1 MKQIDK
7 KKLTAALVA
16 LLFIGIAIAAFLV
29 SHGPLDG
36 TADGNDRGDPGEQ
49 TSSDGKSK
57 GDAASGS
64 TPAPLTITPG
74 PGEIA
79 APKRTAAAKP
89 RTSPTPAPAAPSV
102 TPEDP
107 AYQQYLAETRAVVV
121 DNWATLI
128 PTSNAILEAL
138 AASDRI
144 SLTSRLAPGEG
155 TQTTYL
161 TALATQY
168 PAIQTSA
175 PLPTVNIYSVG
186 GVTVYYSYQLVTWE
200 DAGILSQHTIPIA
213 LRFVSGQWSL
223 TTLGETGSDLEFVQS
238 VTL

>member
-36 TADGNDRGDPGEQ
+36 TADGNDRGDLGEQ
-49 TSSDGKSK
+49 TSSNGGSE
-57 GDAASGS
+57 GDTAGGS
-64 TPAPLTITPG
+64 TPAPLTVTPG

-79 APKRTAAAKP
+79 APKRAAAAKP
-89 RTSPTPAPAAPSV
+89 KTSPAPAPTAPSV
-102 TPEDP
+102 APEDP
-107 AYQQYLAETRAVVV
+107 AYQQYLADTRAVVV
-121 DNWATLI
+121 NNWDTLI
-128 PTSNAILEAL
+128 PTSNAILDAL

-168 PAIQTSA
+168 PAIQTSSV
-175 PLPTVNIYSVG
+175 LPTVNIYSAG
-186 GVTVYYSYQLVTWE
+186 GVTVYYAYQLVTWE
-200 DAGILSQHTIPIA
+200 DAGIVSQHTIPIM
-213 LRFVSGQWSL
+213 LRFVNGQWVL
-223 TTLGETGSDLEFVQS
+223 TTLGETGSNLEFVQS